1 MEESSLWDKWNNR
14 LSAYLNLVAPYS
26 RTRWAVWWACLVTL
40 LVRVLMNDTHEAILF
55 LVACLI
61 LKYGVL
67 FISPQGIPSIFE
79 ESNDE
84 EFMLPSTSVNR

>member
-1 MEESSLWDKWNNR
+1 MEEDSLWDKMNSR
-14 LSAYLNLVAPYS
+14 LSVYINFMLPYS
-26 RTRWAVWWACLVTL
+26 KTRWTVWWACLITL
-40 LVRVLMNDTHEAILF
+40 VVRVVANDKHEAILF

-67 FISPQGIPSIFE
+67 FVSPQGIPSIFE

-84 EFMLPSTSVNR
+84 EFRLPSTGVNR